1 MRDSIGRTAHTYCLH
16 VRLIRMVNMN
26 NRLLVRCLSGAC
38 VLLVSALSHA
48 QITDWQKPEPFR
60 GVEKGG
66 PKDLKED
73 DFQLPD
79 VVVASNWVEFHIG
92 SETRNRYFVAR
103 DSLSVG
109 LDGVTRFVS
118 RVLTAGGAENIAVEA
133 IRCETGEKRLYA
145 NLRNGREWV
154 RARDNGWKSVFTGNR
169 LNDYRQALYDGLLCA
184 GDQPMKPADSFASM
198 ASSFKARTGTPLTG
212 YR

>member
-1 MRDSIGRTAHTYCLH
+1 
-16 VRLIRMVNMN
+16 MVNMN
-26 NRLLVRCLSGAC
+26 TRLLVRFLSYGC
-38 VLLVSALSHA
+38 FLLASAPSLA
-48 QITDWQKPEPFR
+48 QITDWQKGEPFR
-60 GVEKGG
+60 GVEKGA
-66 PKDLKED
+66 PTDLKED

-79 VVVASNWVEFHIG
+79 VGIASNWVEFHIG

-109 LDGVTRFVS
+109 ADAVTRFVS
-118 RVLTAGGAENIAVEA
+118 RVLTAGGAENVAVEA

-154 RARDNGWKSVFTGNR
+154 RARDKNWKPVFTGNR
-169 LNDYRQALYDGLLCA
+169 LNDYRQALYGGLLCA
-184 GDQPMKPADSFASM
+184 GDQPMTPADSFASM
-198 ASSFKARTGTPLTG
+198 AASFKARAGNPLTG

>member
-1 MRDSIGRTAHTYCLH
+1 
-16 VRLIRMVNMN
+16 MN
-26 NRLLVRCLSGAC
+26 TRLLLRCLSGAFF
-38 VLLVSALSHA
+38 LLASALSHA

-73 DFQLPD
+73 DFHLPD
-79 VVVASNWVEFHIG
+79 VAVASNWVEFHIG

-103 DSLSVG
+103 GSLSVG
-109 LDGVTRFVS
+109 PDEVSRFVS
-118 RVLTAGGAENIAVEA
+118 RVLSAGGAENISVEA
-133 IRCETGEKRLYA
+133 MRCETGEKRLYA
-145 NLRNGREWV
+145 NLRDGREWV

-169 LNDYRQALYDGLLCA
+169 LNDHRQALYYGLLCA
-184 GDQPMKPADSFASM
+184 GDRPMTPAESFASM
-198 ASSFKARTGTPLTG
+198 AASFKARAGNPLTG

>member
-1 MRDSIGRTAHTYCLH
+1 MLDMNSRL
-16 VRLIRMVNMN
+16 LIR
-26 NRLLVRCLSGAC
+26 CFSGAC
-38 VLLVSALSHA
+38 LLLASALSHA

-60 GVEKGG
+60 GVEKSG

-73 DFQLPD
+73 DFLLPD
-79 VVVASNWVEFHIG
+79 VAVASNWVEFHIG

-109 LDGVTRFVS
+109 PDGVTRFVS
-118 RVLTAGGAENIAVEA
+118 RVLTAGGAENISVEA

-154 RARDNGWKSVFTGNR
+154 RARDSGWKSVFTGNR
-169 LNDYRQALYDGLLCA
+169 LNDYRQGLYFGLLCA
-184 GDQPMKPADSFASM
+184 GDQPMAPADSLASM
-198 ASSFKARTGTPLTG
+198 AASFKARAGSPLMG